1 MLTLTIIAALITTV
15 QLAGVYGLFFT
26 FSNSVIPGLD
36 AIEPEQAVAA
46 MRKINIKIVN
56 PLFMLHFLVSLIVG
70 AATGFLLLAQSETTP
85 AILFFAATGVYLV
98 VFLITG
104 SQNIPLNN
112 ALEKNTST
120 DYRQVWAEFSPKW
133 LRLNH
138 VRTFLCMLS
147 VVLAGLGLFTWNA

>member
-15 QLAGVYGLFFT
+15 QFAGMYGLFFT
-26 FSNSVIPGLD
+26 YSNSVIPGLD
-36 AIEPEQAVAA
+36 AIDPEQAVSA
-46 MRKINIKIVN
+46 MRSINVKIVN
-56 PLFMLHFLVSLIVG
+56 PLFMLHFIVSLIVG
-70 AATGFLLLAQSETTP
+70 AATGFLLWAQSETAP
-85 AILFFAATGVYLV
+85 AIFFFAATGVYLV

-112 ALEKNTST
+112 ALDKNPST

-138 VRTFLCMLS
+138 VRTFLCLAS
-147 VVLAGLGLFTWNA
+147 VVLAGLGLFTWNS

>member
-1 MLTLTIIAALITTV
+1 VLTLTIIAALITTV

-26 FSNSVIPGLD
+26 FSNSVLPGLD
-36 AIEPEQAVAA
+36 AIEPEQAVRA
-46 MRKINIKIVN
+46 MRSINIKIVN

-70 AATGFLLLAQSETTP
+70 AATGFLLLSQSETTP
-85 AILFFAATGVYLV
+85 AIFFFAATGAYLV

-120 DYRQVWAEFSPKW
+120 DYRQVWAEFSPRW

-138 VRTFLCMLS
+138 VRTFLCMVS
-147 VVLAGLGLFTWNA
+147 VVLAGLGLFTWNT

>member
-15 QLAGVYGLFFT
+15 QLAGIYGLFFT
-26 FSNSVIPGLD
+26 YSNSVIPGLD
-36 AIEPEQAVAA
+36 AIDPEQAVRA
-46 MRKINIKIVN
+46 MRSINIKIVN
-56 PLFMLHFLVSLIVG
+56 PLFMLHFLVTLITG
-70 AATGFLLLAQSETTP
+70 AATGLLLVAQSETTP
-85 AILFFAATGVYLV
+85 AIFFLAATGVYLI

-138 VRTFLCMLS
+138 VRTVLCMVS
-147 VVLAGLGLFTWNA
+147 VVLAGLGLFTWNT

>member
-1 MLTLTIIAALITTV
+1 MLILTIIVALITTV
-15 QLAGVYGLFFT
+15 QLAGMYGLFFT
-26 FSNSVIPGLD
+26 YSNSVLPGLD
-36 AIEPEQAVAA
+36 AIDPEQAVRA
-46 MRKINIKIVN
+46 MRSINIKIVN
-56 PLFMLHFLVSLIVG
+56 PLFMLHFLVTLVTG
-70 AATGFLLLAQSETTP
+70 AATGLMLMAQSETWP
-85 AILFFAATGVYLV
+85 AIYFFAATGLYLI

-138 VRTFLCMLS
+138 IRTFLCMVS
-147 VVLAGLGLFTWNA
+147 VVLAGLGLFTWNT

>member
-15 QLAGVYGLFFT
+15 QLAGIYGLFFT
-26 FSNSVIPGLD
+26 YSNSVIPGLD
-36 AIEPEQAVAA
+36 AIDPEQAVRA
-46 MRKINIKIVN
+46 MRSINIKIVN
-56 PLFMLHFLVSLIVG
+56 PLFMLHFLVTLITG
-70 AATGFLLLAQSETTP
+70 ATTGLLLVAQSETTP
-85 AILFFAATGVYLV
+85 AIFFLAATGVYLI

-120 DYRQVWAEFSPKW
+120 DYRQVWADFSPKW

-138 VRTFLCMLS
+138 VRTVLCMVS
-147 VVLAGLGLFTWNA
+147 VVLAGLGLFTWNT